1 MGRRWARILSPVPQ
15 ELYGRLARRYC
26 LARGWGDMEK
36 LVAQRA
42 LEPGRDG
49 GGRRGG
55 TVDFRGTQSAVG
67 TAALVRSLPGGP
79 SLLSAV
85 AHDLRTP
92 ITALAM
98 SAELLAEDVD
108 ALDPGQIRG
117 MVAGIHR
124 QALWLQG
131 LVENLLC
138 ATVLGEGRFEIHP
151 QPIMLAEVL
160 QEVRPVVEPL
170 LAQKGQR
177 LRVSAGRAHREVSVD
192 WRRIGQ
198 VLVNLITNASK
209 YAGRDTPIEVRC
221 GLRSQ
226 AVRVTVADRGPGLPV
241 GGGERLFAA
250 FERGAEDKRSG
261 KEGVGLGLAIVKA
274 IVEAH
279 GGRVGA
285 ANRRGGGASFWFELP
300 LLSGPSP
307 TPVR

>member
-1 MGRRWARILSPVPQ
+1 MVAAPLAGFALGDERSVPRRRAEPFALKRVRPLSS
-15 ELYGRLARRYC
+15 A
-26 LARGWGDMEK
+26 D
-36 LVAQRA
+36 AQA
-42 LEPGRDG
+42 PATLDE
-49 GGRRGG
+49 
-55 TVDFRGTQSAVG
+55 
-67 TAALVRSLPGGP
+67 P

-92 ITALAM
+92 IAALAM
-98 SAELLAEDVD
+98 SSELLAEDAEQLEPSQVR
-108 ALDPGQIRG
+108 A
-117 MVAGIHR
+117 MAAGIQR

-138 ATVLGEGRFEIHP
+138 ASVLDEGRFEIHP
-151 QPIMLAEVL
+151 QPIMLGEVL

-177 LRVSAGRAHREVSVD
+177 LRLTTGRANREVAVD

-209 YAGRDTPIEVRC
+209 YAGRDTPIDVSC
-221 GLRSQ
+221 GLRAQ

-241 GGGERLFAA
+241 GSAGQLFEA
-250 FERGAEDKRSG
+250 FVRGAADARSG

-285 ANRRGGGASFWFELP
+285 ANRRGGGSSFCFEL
-300 LLSGPSP
+300 LLLPDSSPSRQRWTSGD
-307 TPVR
+307 TGARDNKKQGQRG

>member
-1 MGRRWARILSPVPQ
+1 MVAVPLAGSALGDERGAFRRRAAPVALKSVRPVS
-15 ELYGRLARRYC
+15 GADRPA
-26 LARGWGDMEK
+26 A
-36 LVAQRA
+36 AQ
-42 LEPGRDG
+42 D
-49 GGRRGG
+49 
-55 TVDFRGTQSAVG
+55 
-67 TAALVRSLPGGP
+67 GP

-92 ITALAM
+92 IAALAM
-98 SAELLAEDVD
+98 SSELLAEDAELLD
-108 ALDPGQIRG
+108 AAQVRV
-117 MVAGIHR
+117 MAAGIHR

-138 ATVLGEGRFEIHP
+138 ATVLEEGRFEVHP
-151 QPIMLAEVL
+151 QPIMLGEIL

-170 LAQKGQR
+170 LAQKGQQ
-177 LRVSAGRAHREVSVD
+177 LRISAGRANREVAVD

-250 FERGAEDKRSG
+250 FERGAEDQRSG

-285 ANRRGGGASFWFELP
+285 TNRRGGGASFWVELP
-300 LLSGPSP
+300 LSGEPLP
-307 TPVR
+307 PVGWTRGRRTRQ

>member
-1 MGRRWARILSPVPQ
+1 MAHL
-15 ELYGRLARRYC
+15 LAGLP
-26 LARGWGDMEK
+26 LAAERGVFDHRGEP
-36 LVAQRA
+36 LVLKPADRPS
-42 LEPGRDG
+42 EPE
-49 GGRRGG
+49 
-55 TVDFRGTQSAVG
+55 
-67 TAALVRSLPGGP
+67 AADRP
-79 SLLSAV
+79 SLLAAV

-92 ITALAM
+92 VGALAI
-98 SAELLAEDVD
+98 SAELLADDPEQ
-108 ALDPGQIRG
+108 LDPGQVRA
-117 MVAGIHR
+117 MAAGIHR

-138 ATVLGEGRFEIHP
+138 ATVLGEGRFEVHP
-151 QPIMLAEVL
+151 QPIMLGEIL

-177 LRVSAGRAHREVSVD
+177 LRLAVGRANREVAVD

-241 GGGERLFAA
+241 GGTAQLFEPLA
-250 FERGAEDKRSG
+250 RGAAAARSA
-261 KEGVGLGLAIVKA
+261 EQGVGLGLAIVKA

-285 ANRRGGGASFWFELP
+285 DNRRGGGSSFWFELP
-300 LLSGPSP
+300 LWQAAGSRSH
-307 TPVR
+307 

>member
-1 MGRRWARILSPVPQ
+1 MVIHQLAGFALGVECDFAGPHTGGVTPRQLESAAGEDALTLVGRS
-15 ELYGRLARRYC
+15 E
-26 LARGWGDMEK
+26 
-36 LVAQRA
+36 
-42 LEPGRDG
+42 
-49 GGRRGG
+49 
-55 TVDFRGTQSAVG
+55 
-67 TAALVRSLPGGP
+67 P
-79 SLLSAV
+79 SLLSAA

-92 ITALAM
+92 IAALAM
-98 SAELLAEDVD
+98 SSELLAED
-108 ALDPGQIRG
+108 AELLDPTQVRALA
-117 MVAGIHR
+117 AGIHR

-138 ATVLGEGRFEIHP
+138 ATVLGEGRFEVHP
-151 QPIMLAEVL
+151 QPIMLGEIL

-177 LRVSAGRAHREVSVD
+177 LRLAVGRANREVAVD

-226 AVRVTVADRGPGLPV
+226 AVRVTVADRGPGLQV

-250 FERGAEDKRSG
+250 FERGAEDARAG

-285 ANRRGGGASFWFELP
+285 ANRRGGGSRFWFELP
-300 LLSGPSP
+300 LLPAASLPRVHWPRGTGNISDNKAQGA
-307 TPVR
+307 RA

>member
-1 MGRRWARILSPVPQ
+1 MIAASLTTTGVTT
-15 ELYGRLARRYC
+15 EARRF
-26 LARGWGDMEK
+26 
-36 LVAQRA
+36 
-42 LEPGRDG
+42 
-49 GGRRGG
+49 GGRR
-55 TVDFRGTQSAVG
+55 AVG
-67 TAALVRSLPGGP
+67 ESSRRLSSKARSHTWRTALSLVGPPAQAHPEP

-92 ITALAM
+92 IAALAM
-98 SAELLAEDVD
+98 SSELLAEDAELLD
-108 ALDPGQIRG
+108 AAQVRA
-117 MVAGIHR
+117 MAAGIHR

-138 ATVLGEGRFEIHP
+138 ATVLGEGRFEVHP
-151 QPIMLAEVL
+151 QPIMLGEIL

-177 LRVSAGRAHREVSVD
+177 LRLAVGRANREVAVD

-241 GGGERLFAA
+241 GGGEQLFAA
-250 FERGAEDKRSG
+250 FARGAEDKRSG

-285 ANRRGGGASFWFELP
+285 ANRRGGGSSFWFELP
-300 LLSGPSP
+300 LWQAAGSWP
-307 TPVR
+307 R